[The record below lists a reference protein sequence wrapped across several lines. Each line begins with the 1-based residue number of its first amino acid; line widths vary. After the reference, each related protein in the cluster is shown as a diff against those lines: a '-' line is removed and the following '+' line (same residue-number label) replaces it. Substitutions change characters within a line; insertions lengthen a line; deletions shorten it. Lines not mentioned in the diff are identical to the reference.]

1 MEHTSEPVALA
12 VDIGGT
18 KLAAALVGPGGTV
31 VARRAAPTPAGN
43 AEDVWAALAAV
54 LVDLLD
60 LAAAAGREVTG
71 AGIASAAP
79 MDLRTGVVSPVNIP
93 GWRDFPVTARVG
105 ALVPGRPVRLGGD
118 ALCMALAE
126 YHHGTGRGS
135 GCLLGMVVSTGVG
148 GGFVLDGRPLFGVTG
163 NAGHVG
169 HFVID
174 PAGPPCGC
182 GAHGC
187 AEAVAS
193 GPSMVRWALE
203 RGWRPPGGTADGVAL
218 AASARAG
225 DPVALAAFRRCGEAV
240 ARVVTVAAALCEVD
254 RVVIGGG
261 VAQAWDLLGPAV
273 VEPLADYPGL
283 AFMRRVEVRPAVL
296 GVDSG
301 LIGAA
306 ALLVDERLPVEP
318 LPVGEPAPAVI

>member
-1 MEHTSEPVALA
+1 MAHSSAPLALA
-12 VDIGGT
+12 LDIGGT
-18 KLAAALVGPGGTV
+18 KLAAALVESDGAVP
-31 VARRAAPTPAGN
+31 ARRTAPTPAGD
-43 AEDVWAALAAV
+43 AETVWAALAAPV
-54 LVDLLD
+54 VELLD
-60 LAAAAGREVTG
+60 LAVDAGREVLG

-79 MDLRTGVVSPVNIP
+79 MDRRAGVISPVNIP
-93 GWRDFPVTARVG
+93 GWRDFPITARV
-105 ALVPGRPVRLGGD
+105 AELVPGLPVRLGGD

-126 YHHGTGRGS
+126 YHHGAGRGS
-135 GCLLGMVVSTGVG
+135 ECLLGMVVSTGIG
-148 GGFVLDGRPLFGVTG
+148 GGFVLDGKPLFGVAG

-203 RGWRPPGGTADGVAL
+203 QGWRPLGGTADGIAL

-225 DPVALAAFRRCGEAV
+225 EAIALAAFRRSGEAV
-240 ARVVTVAAALCEVD
+240 ARVVTVAAALCEID

-261 VAQAWDLLGPAV
+261 VAQAWDLLEPAV
-273 VEPLADYPGL
+273 LEPLADHPGL
-283 AFMRRVEVRPAVL
+283 DFTRRVEVRPATL

-306 ALLVDERLPVEP
+306 ALLVGDRLPS
-318 LPVGEPAPAVI
+318 LPVGI